1 MHIALVF
8 LAALAA
14 TTPVFGQVL
23 TLDEARRIAL
33 EQQPALKAL
42 ELARGAGRL
51 GAQAEAALPDPRLK
65 LGALNFPARGFP
77 DSRDDMTQ
85 VGVSWEQMIPGGDKR
100 RLRSE
105 RALAEAELATA
116 EAAVL
121 RQTIRRDVAL
131 AWLEAWLAAAN
142 ERLYREL
149 AAEQALLV
157 ESARSALGTGKA
169 SQADLLMARQAL
181 GQITDR
187 RLDLAAQAARG
198 RAGMSR
204 WVQAASARPLP
215 EDLPVLGDPPQP
227 DALLAELATHPQL
240 GLLTGQKAL
249 ADTDVALAREATK
262 SDRTVE
268 VGYYARGGG
277 RSDMLMFQ
285 IAFELPIF
293 SAQKQDN
300 ALAAKLRLADRVR
313 EQHADQVRM
322 LRAELQAA
330 RDEWRLAGDRLRN
343 LRNTILPDAAARL
356 QSLFAQYAAGGTGLG
371 SVLEARRA
379 LIESRMQ
386 EQALLAAQARARIAL
401 QYFETSGDR
410 K

>member
-1 MHIALVF
+1 MHIALVL

-14 TTPVFGQVL
+14 VSPAFGQVL
-23 TLDEARRIAL
+23 TLDEARRLAL

-105 RALAEAELATA
+105 RALAEADLAAA
-116 EAAVL
+116 EAEVL
-121 RQTIRRDVAL
+121 RQSIRRDVAL

-142 ERLYREL
+142 ERLYAEL
-149 AAEQALLV
+149 ANEQALAV
-157 ESARSALGTGKA
+157 KAAHSALGTGKA
-169 SQADLLMARQAL
+169 AQADVLLARQAL

-187 RLDLAAQAARG
+187 RLELAAQASRG

-204 WVQAASARPLP
+204 WVQGASAWPLP
-215 EDLPVLGDPPQP
+215 EDLPVLGDPPQTE
-227 DALLAELATHPQL
+227 ALLAALASHPQL
-240 GLLTGQKAL
+240 GLLLGQKAL
-249 ADTDVALAREATK
+249 ADAEVALAREATK

-268 VGYYARGGG
+268 LGYYARNGG

-300 ALAAKLRLADRVR
+300 ALAAKLKLADRVR
-313 EQHADQVRM
+313 EQHADQLRM

-330 RDEWRLAGDRLRN
+330 REAWRLAGDRLRN
-343 LRNTILPDAAARL
+343 LRATILPDAAARL
-356 QSLFAQYAAGGTGLG
+356 QSLAVQYGAGGAGLA

-386 EQALLAAQARARIAL
+386 ELALLAGQARARIAL

>member
-1 MHIALVF
+1 
-8 LAALAA
+8 
-14 TTPVFGQVL
+14 
-23 TLDEARRIAL
+23 
-33 EQQPALKAL
+33 
-42 ELARGAGRL
+42 
-51 GAQAEAALPDPRLK
+51 
-65 LGALNFPARGFP
+65 
-77 DSRDDMTQ
+77 MTQ

-105 RALAEAELATA
+105 RALAEAELAAA

-121 RQTIRRDVAL
+121 RQSIRRDVAL

-142 ERLYREL
+142 ERLYGEL

-157 ESARSALGTGKA
+157 ESARSALGTGKS

-187 RLDLAAQAARG
+187 RLDLAAQASRG

-227 DALLAELATHPQL
+227 DALLAALAGHPQL
-240 GLLTGQKAL
+240 GLLLGQKAL
-249 ADTDVALAREATK
+249 ADAEVALAREATK

-268 VGYYARGGG
+268 LGYYARSGG

-300 ALAAKLRLADRVR
+300 TLAAKLRLAERAR
-313 EQHADQVRM
+313 EQHADQLRQ
-322 LRAELQAA
+322 LRAGLQAV
-330 RDEWRLAGDRLRN
+330 REEWSLAGDRLRN
-343 LRNTILPDAAARL
+343 VREAILPDAAARL
-356 QSLFAQYAAGGTGLG
+356 RALAAQYGAGGAGLG

-401 QYFETSGDR
+401 QYFEISGER
-410 K
+410 Q

>member
-14 TTPVFGQVL
+14 VTPALGQVL
-23 TLDEARRIAL
+23 TLEEARRLAL

-42 ELARGAGRL
+42 ELARGAGQL
-51 GAQAEAALPDPRLK
+51 GAQAQAALPDPRLK

-85 VGVSWEQMIPGGDKR
+85 VGISWEQMIPGGDKR
-100 RLRSE
+100 RLRAE
-105 RALAEAELATA
+105 RTLAEAELAAA

-121 RQTIRRDVAL
+121 RQTIRRDVGL

-142 ERLYREL
+142 ERLYGEL

-157 ESARSALGTGKA
+157 ESVRSALGTGKA
-169 SQADLLMARQAL
+169 SQADLLLARQAL

-187 RLDLAAQAARG
+187 RLELAAQASRG

-204 WVQAASARPLP
+204 WVQAASTRPLP
-215 EDLPVLGDPPQP
+215 EDLPVLGEPQQA
-227 DALLAELATHPQL
+227 DALLSALADHPQL
-240 GLLTGQKAL
+240 GLVLGQKAL
-249 ADTDVALAREATK
+249 AETEVALAREATK

-268 VGYYARGGG
+268 LGYYARNGG

-293 SAQKQDN
+293 AAQKQDN
-300 ALAAKLRLADRVR
+300 ELAAKLRLAEKVR
-313 EQHADQVRM
+313 EQHADQQRM

-330 RDEWRLAGDRLRN
+330 REEWRLAGERLRN
-343 LRNTILPDAAARL
+343 LRATILPDADARL
-356 QSLFAQYAAGGTGLG
+356 QSLAAQYGAGGAGLG
-371 SVLEARRA
+371 LVLEARRA
-379 LIESRMQ
+379 VIESRMQ
-386 EQALLAAQARARIAL
+386 ELALRAAQARARIGL
-401 QYFETSGDR
+401 QYYEIPGGR

>member
-14 TTPVFGQVL
+14 ITPAFGQVL
-23 TLDEARRIAL
+23 TLDEARRLAL
-33 EQQPALKAL
+33 EQQPALRAL
-42 ELARGAGRL
+42 ELARGAGQL

-105 RALAEAELATA
+105 RALAEAELAAA

-142 ERLYREL
+142 ERLYGEL
-149 AAEQALLV
+149 ASEQALLV
-157 ESARSALGTGKA
+157 ESARSSLGTGKA

-187 RLDLAAQAARG
+187 RLDLAAQAASG

-215 EDLPVLGDPPQP
+215 EEPPVLGDPPQP
-227 DALLAELATHPQL
+227 DALLAALADHPQL
-240 GLLTGQKAL
+240 GLLLGQKAL
-249 ADTDVALAREATK
+249 ADAEVALAREATK

-268 VGYYARGGG
+268 LGYYARSGG

-293 SAQKQDN
+293 AAQKQDN
-300 ALAAKLRLADRVR
+300 TLAAKLRLAERAR
-313 EQHADQVRM
+313 EQHADQLRL

-330 RDEWRLAGDRLRN
+330 HEAWRLAGERLRN
-343 LRNTILPDAAARL
+343 LRRTILPDASARL
-356 QSLFAQYAAGGTGLG
+356 ESLSAQYGAGGTGLG

-386 EQALLAAQARARIAL
+386 EQALLAGQARARIAL
-401 QYFETSGDR
+401 QYFEVSGER

>member
-1 MHIALVF
+1 MHNALVF

-14 TTPVFGQVL
+14 ATPAFGQVL
-23 TLDEARRIAL
+23 TLDEARRLAL

-42 ELARGAGRL
+42 ELARGAGQL

-100 RLRSE
+100 RLRSR
-105 RALAEAELATA
+105 RALAEAELAAA

-121 RQTIRRDVAL
+121 TQTIRRDVAL

-142 ERLYREL
+142 ERLYGEL

-169 SQADLLMARQAL
+169 SQADLLLARQAL

-187 RLDLAAQAARG
+187 RLELAAQASRG

-204 WVQAASARPLP
+204 WVQGASTWALP
-215 EDLPVLGDPPQP
+215 EDPPVLGEPPHP
-227 DALLAELATHPQL
+227 DAQLAALTGHPQL

-249 ADTDVALAREATK
+249 AETDVALAREATK

-268 VGYYARGGG
+268 VGYYARNGG

-300 ALAAKLRLADRVR
+300 TLAAKLRLAERAR
-313 EQHADQVRM
+313 EQHADQLRL
-322 LRAELQAA
+322 LRAELQAV
-330 RDEWRLAGDRLRN
+330 REEWRLAGERLRN
-343 LRNTILPDAAARL
+343 LRTTILPDAAARL
-356 QSLFAQYAAGGTGLG
+356 HSLAAQYGAGGAGLG

-386 EQALLAAQARARIAL
+386 EQALLAARARARVAL
-401 QYFETSGDR
+401 QYFEAPGER

>member
-1 MHIALVF
+1 MHFALVF
-8 LAALAA
+8 LTALAA
-14 TTPVFGQVL
+14 VTPALAQVL
-23 TLDEARRIAL
+23 TLDEARRLAL

-42 ELARGAGRL
+42 ELARGAGQL

-105 RALAEAELATA
+105 RGLAEAELAAA

-142 ERLYREL
+142 ERLYGEL
-149 AAEQALLV
+149 AAEQALSV

-169 SQADLLMARQAL
+169 SQADLLLARQAL

-187 RLDLAAQAARG
+187 RLDLAAQASRG

-204 WVQAASARPLP
+204 WIQSASTRPLP
-215 EDLPVLGDPPQP
+215 EDLPVLDDPAQP
-227 DALLAELATHPQL
+227 DALLAELADHPQL
-240 GLLTGQKAL
+240 GLLLGQKAL
-249 ADTDVALAREATK
+249 ADTEVALAREATK

-268 VGYYARGGG
+268 VGYYARNGG

-313 EQHADQVRM
+313 EQHADQLRV

-330 RDEWRLAGDRLRN
+330 RDEWRLAGERLSNVRA
-343 LRNTILPDAAARL
+343 TVIPDAVARL
-356 QSLFAQYAAGGTGLG
+356 QALVAQYGAGGAGLAG
-371 SVLEARRA
+371 VLEARRA
-379 LIESRMQ
+379 VIDSRMQ
-386 EQALLAAQARARIAL
+386 EQGLRAAQARARIAL
-401 QYFETSGDR
+401 QYYENAGDR